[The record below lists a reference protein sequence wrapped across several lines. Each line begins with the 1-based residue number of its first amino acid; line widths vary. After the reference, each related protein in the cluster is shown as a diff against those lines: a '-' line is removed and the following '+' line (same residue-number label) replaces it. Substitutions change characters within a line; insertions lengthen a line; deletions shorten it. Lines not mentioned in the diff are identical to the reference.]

1 MFRGFCVEIPSRKG
15 SPSPIDSLAL
25 SSLSLTRSLAC
36 CCHFPPLSRINLSSS
51 PSDIS
56 KMPKQIPDLMGHPIV
71 VLKSER
77 LRFGP
82 VKIDLGVS
90 FHCLRRN
97 LQTAFV
103 PSPLYP
109 SIRSPMERIPFQM
122 CVVGA
127 FTLHTHD
134 SSL

>member
-71 VLKSER
+71 VLKSESG
-77 LRFGP
+77 FGVRP
-82 VKIDLGVS
+82 RKDRSRSIFPLSAAESSNRIRAVPPLSVYPIADGKDSVS
-90 FHCLRRN
+90 DVCCWCIH
-97 LQTAFV
+97 
-103 PSPLYP
+103 
-109 SIRSPMERIPFQM
+109 I
-122 CVVGA
+122 
-127 FTLHTHD
+127 THA
-134 SSL
+134 

>member
-25 SSLSLTRSLAC
+25 SSHSLAGL
-36 CCHFPPLSRINLSSS
+36 PLSFSSALTHQSLFFPFRYFQNAKTDSRSDGS
-51 PSDIS
+51 PHCCFEVGAASA
-56 KMPKQIPDLMGHPIV
+56 
-71 VLKSER
+71 
-77 LRFGP
+77 FGP

-127 FTLHTHD
+127 FTLHTRD